1 MNAPAVGAVI
11 TWTPSLEH
19 AARTAAPSSA
29 GMIRILVMTGL
40 RLSDPDWLRVVVQL
54 VGTDGSQR
62 RKVPHV
68 FGVVTRPDA
77 LRDLA
82 VVVREEIRCRIKTR
96 VHLRSSDR

>member
-11 TWTPSLEH
+11 TWTPSLEQ

-40 RLSDPDWLRVVVQL
+40 RLSDPQGLRVVVQL
-54 VGTDGSQR
+54 VGADRPQR
-62 RKVPHV
+62 RKVPHILR
-68 FGVVTRPDA
+68 VVPRPDA

-82 VVVREEIRCRIKTR
+82 VVVGEQIRRRREPG
-96 VHLRSSDR
+96 VHLR